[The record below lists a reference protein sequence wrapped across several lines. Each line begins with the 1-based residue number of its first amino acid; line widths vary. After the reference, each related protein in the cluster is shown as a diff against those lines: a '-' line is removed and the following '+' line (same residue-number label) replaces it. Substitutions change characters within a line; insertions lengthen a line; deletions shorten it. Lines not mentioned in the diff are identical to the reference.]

1 MRRTCLSFFGRII
14 ISRWKLAHIQHCRK
28 IWKTPL
34 GNLSLL
40 HSDYRFTASGC
51 KTPGSKTPERK
62 TSERMVPERNTRG
75 CKTPERLTPVWRT
88 LGCNTIGLVLRR
100 LNVSF
105 LVVRPLIVWPL
116 VALPASHLLKSYN
129 CNQKTANRFSC
140 RSLYFGD
147 RAVPLSSEPLFVA
160 HLLLSSTR

>member
-1 MRRTCLSFFGRII
+1 MRRRCLSFFGRII
-14 ISRWKLAHIQHCRK
+14 VSRWKLAHIQHCRK

-62 TSERMVPERNTRG
+62 TSERNTRG

-105 LVVRPLIVWPL
+105 LVVRSLVVWPL
-116 VALPASHLLKSYN
+116 VVLPASHLLNSYN
-129 CNQKTANRFSC
+129 CNQKTANRFSS
-140 RSLYFGD
+140 RSLYFGA
-147 RAVPLSSEPLFVA
+147 RAVPLSSEPLFLA